1 MSLTKISL
9 NKLSAA
15 LILAIA
21 SSSANAINDSA
32 VNNDAYHHEAEIG
45 FLDSS
50 ENSDGLLNLN
60 YSYYFEPVNQA
71 DVPYALAPFLNQY
84 STISARYAVTDY
96 QDLYNMAGEYVF
108 DSKFFIGGDYT
119 KSTTDGITP
128 INSDDSSNIYG
139 VNLGYYF
146 TKQSKLTL
154 AYSWDSD
161 DVAEQYDGRSYSY
174 ENKNDVIKLD
184 YQHYLPFET
193 TSGLMLNGFIL
204 HSSTKHNSDSAL
216 VGGLDGYISS
226 STSHME
232 NTLTALS
239 VNADWYIT
247 DSWSVGGLYTH
258 FNSDYDIDSINIISM
273 PDTVVND
280 NYSFSDSDSND
291 VYSINTRYFWHFS
304 NIFSAKASI
313 EQIFVD
319 SDSETSLGI
328 AINARF

>member
-1 MSLTKISL
+1 MTKTSLSL
-9 NKLSAA
+9 A
-15 LILAIA
+15 LMLALV
-21 SSSANAINDSA
+21 SSNTFAETSDTFQ
-32 VNNDAYHHEAEIG
+32 HEAELG
-45 FLDSS
+45 FLDST

-119 KSTTDGITP
+119 RNTTEGITLF
-128 INSDDSSNIYG
+128 NSDDSSNFYG

-154 AYSWDSD
+154 AYLWNSE
-161 DVAEQYDGRSYSY
+161 DVTEQYDGRYYSDK
-174 ENKNDVIKLD
+174 NKNNLIKLD
-184 YQHYLPFET
+184 YQHYLPFESI
-193 TSGLMLNGFIL
+193 SGLMLNGFIL
-204 HSSTKHNSDSAL
+204 HSSIKNNSDYTL
-216 VGGLDGYISS
+216 VLEPDDHISS
-226 STSHME
+226 RTSHSE
-232 NTLTALS
+232 NSVTVLG

-247 DSWSVGGLYTH
+247 DSWSVGGLYTY
-258 FNSDYDIDSINIISM
+258 FNSDYDFDGINIITT

-280 NYSFSDSDSND
+280 NYSFSDSNSND
-291 VYSINTRYFWHFS
+291 TYSINTRYFWRFS
-304 NIFSAKASI
+304 NIFSAKVSL
-313 EQIFVD
+313 EQTFVD
-319 SDSETSLGI
+319 SDSQTSLGI